1 MEVAEVR
8 GMASMSIS
16 DSVVVNRQS
25 QRNDSDCPSFAWQQ
39 MLSFRNTTVGKFSL
53 DKLVLRRSDHA
64 LNCLNKS
71 PT

>member
-25 QRNDSDCPSFAWQQ
+25 QRNDSECPSSAWRQ
-39 MLSFRNTTVGKFSL
+39 MLAVRNTTVWKFGL
-53 DKLVLRRSDHA
+53 DKLVLRRSDQA
-64 LNCLNKS
+64 FNCLNKS